1 MNSCIKTLIVV
12 LLSLYLSV
20 HGVRAEDA
28 LIARPRDETVSRV
41 RESLSF
47 QSRIVG
53 GVTPDYSLYP
63 FAVAIFVV
71 SSNNG
76 QEYEYFRC
84 GGTLISSTY
93 VLSAAHCFFTTSGVS
108 NIGAYSSVRVRIGAN
123 ANINGGTVISV
134 TQISGHPSYDGD
146 SMINDVSVLTLAQT
160 VDVETF
166 RPVRLAWDPVEYVV
180 GNDAKV
186 IGFGTTASGML
197 SSTLLE
203 GTVPL
208 VSFETCTMA
217 ESYPYS
223 SGQLNVLESNL
234 CAGYADGGVDACQG
248 DSGGPL
254 LQNGKQI
261 GIVSWG
267 EGCALRA
274 KYGVYQ
280 RIDAVHGFIALAA
293 PDVYTFSPVPPG
305 VPVPP
310 PPPVSPPPPPPPAFF
325 AAFTLF
331 AWLSG

>member
-1 MNSCIKTLIVV
+1 MSSCIKTLIVA
-12 LLSLYLSV
+12 LFSLYSC
-20 HGVRAEDA
+20 GVYCEDVS
-28 LIARPRDETVSRV
+28 IARPRDETTSRE
-41 RESLSF
+41 REFF

-84 GGTLISSTY
+84 GGTLISATN
-93 VLSAAHCFFTTSGVS
+93 VLSAAHCFFSTAGTS

-123 ANINGGTVISV
+123 ANINSGTVFSV
-134 TQISGHPSYDGD
+134 KQISGHPSFDGD
-146 SMINDVSVLTLAQT
+146 TMINDVSVLTLAQT
-160 VDVETF
+160 GVNVAQF
-166 RPVRLAWDPVEYVV
+166 PPVQLAWDALEYVV
-180 GNDAKV
+180 GDDAKV
-186 IGFGTTASGML
+186 IGFGTTGSGML

-208 VSFETCTMA
+208 VSYESCTSP
-217 ESYPYS
+217 ESYPYTP
-223 SGQLNVLESNL
+223 GQMNVLDSNL
-234 CAGYADGGVDACQG
+234 CAGFTEGGVDACQG

-254 LQNGKQI
+254 LQNNKQI

-267 EGCALRA
+267 EGCALKA

-310 PPPVSPPPPPPPAFF
+310 PPVSPPPPPPPFF
-325 AAFTLF
+325 PTFTFF

>member
-1 MNSCIKTLIVV
+1 MTSCIKTLIVA
-12 LLSLYLSV
+12 LFSLYLSLR
-20 HGVRAEDA
+20 GVYCEDVN
-28 LIARPRDETVSRV
+28 IARPRDETTSRE
-41 RESLSF
+41 RESVFL

-84 GGTLISSTY
+84 GGTLISATN
-93 VLSAAHCFFTTSGVS
+93 VLSAAHCFFSTAGTS

-123 ANINGGTVISV
+123 ANINSGTVFSV
-134 TQISGHPSYDGD
+134 KQISGHPSFDGD
-146 SMINDVSVLTLAQT
+146 TMINDVSVLSLNVAVNVALFT
-160 VDVETF
+160 
-166 RPVRLAWDPVEYVV
+166 PVRLAWDPLGYVV
-180 GNDAKV
+180 GDDAKV
-186 IGFGTTASGML
+186 IGFGTTGSGML

-208 VSFETCTMA
+208 VSYESCTSA
-217 ESYPYS
+217 ESYPYTP
-223 SGQLNVLESNL
+223 GQMNVLVSNL
-234 CAGYADGGVDACQG
+234 CAGLSEGGVDACQG

-254 LQNGKQI
+254 LQNNKQI

-267 EGCALRA
+267 EGCALKA

-310 PPPVSPPPPPPPAFF
+310 PPVSPPPVSPPPFFPAFTF
-325 AAFTLF
+325 F